1 MAKDFIAIDTQK
13 NVYEF
18 SEKGINSLRELH
30 KAQRKTG
37 WQYGL
42 KSEKNNLLMKVV
54 TPKEAQDAVK
64 ENALLKQ
71 KALEDAKRIAELE
84 AMKDKRG
91 AKTQNESDNTEK

>member
-1 MAKDFIAIDTQK
+1 
-13 NVYEF
+13 
-18 SEKGINSLRELH
+18 
-30 KAQRKTG
+30 
-37 WQYGL
+37 
-42 KSEKNNLLMKVV
+42 MKVV

-91 AKTQNESDNTEK
+91 AKAQNESDNTEK

>member
-1 MAKDFIAIDTQK
+1 MAKDFIAIDTEK
-13 NVYEF
+13 NIYEF
-18 SEKGINSLRELH
+18 SEKGIETLKMLH
-30 KAQRKTG
+30 RAQRTTG

-42 KSEKNNLLMKVV
+42 KAEKNNLLMKVV

-71 KALEDAKRIAELE
+71 RVAELE

-91 AKTQNESDNTEK
+91 AKAQNESDNTEK

>member
-1 MAKDFIAIDTQK
+1 MAKDFIAIDTHK
-13 NVYEF
+13 NIYEF
-18 SEKGINSLRELH
+18 SEKGIETLKMLH
-30 KAQRKTG
+30 RAQRTTG

-71 KALEDAKRIAELE
+71 RIADLE
-84 AMKDKRG
+84 AMKNKRG

>member
-13 NVYEF
+13 NIYEF
-18 SEKGINSLRELH
+18 SDKGIETLKMLH
-30 KAQRKTG
+30 RAQRTTG

-42 KSEKNNLLMKVV
+42 KAEKNNLLMKVV

-71 KALEDAKRIAELE
+71 RVAELE

-91 AKTQNESDNTEK
+91 AKAQNESDNTEK

>member
-13 NVYEF
+13 NIYEC
-18 SEKGINSLRELH
+18 SEKGIETLKMLH
-30 KAQRKTG
+30 RAQRTTG

-42 KSEKNNLLMKVV
+42 KAEKNNLLMKVV

-71 KALEDAKRIAELE
+71 RVAELE

>member
-1 MAKDFIAIDTQK
+1 MAKDFIAIDTEK

-18 SEKGINSLRELH
+18 SEKGINSLIELH

-71 KALEDAKRIAELE
+71 RVAELE

>member
-1 MAKDFIAIDTQK
+1 MAKDFIAIDTEK
-13 NVYEF
+13 NIYEF
-18 SEKGINSLRELH
+18 SEKGINSLKELH

-42 KSEKNNLLMKVV
+42 KSEKNNLLIKVV

-71 KALEDAKRIAELE
+71 RVAELE

>member
-1 MAKDFIAIDTQK
+1 MAKDFIAIDTEK

-71 KALEDAKRIAELE
+71 RVAELE
-84 AMKDKRG
+84 ATKDKRG

>member
-1 MAKDFIAIDTQK
+1 MAKDFIAIDTEK
-13 NVYEF
+13 DVYEF

-42 KSEKNNLLMKVV
+42 KSDKNNLLMKVV

-71 KALEDAKRIAELE
+71 RVAELE

>member
-13 NVYEF
+13 NIYEF
-18 SEKGINSLRELH
+18 SEKGIETLKMLH
-30 KAQRKTG
+30 RAQRTTG

-42 KSEKNNLLMKVV
+42 KAEKNNLLMKVV

-71 KALEDAKRIAELE
+71 RVAELE

>member
-1 MAKDFIAIDTQK
+1 MAKDFIAIDTEK

-71 KALEDAKRIAELE
+71 RVAELD

>member
-1 MAKDFIAIDTQK
+1 MAKDFIAIDTEK

-71 KALEDAKRIAELE
+71 RVAELE

>member
-13 NVYEF
+13 NIYEF
-18 SEKGINSLRELH
+18 SEFGINSLRDLH
-30 KAQRKTG
+30 KAQRVQG

-42 KSEKNNLLMKVV
+42 KSDKNELLMKVV

-71 KALEDAKRIAELE
+71 RVAELE

-91 AKTQNESDNTEK
+91 AKAQNESDKTEK

>member
-13 NVYEF
+13 NIYEF
-18 SEKGINSLRELH
+18 SEFGINSLRDLH
-30 KAQRKTG
+30 KAQRVQG

-42 KSEKNNLLMKVV
+42 KSDKNELLMKVV

-71 KALEDAKRIAELE
+71 RVAELE

-91 AKTQNESDNTEK
+91 VKTQNESDNTEK

>member
-1 MAKDFIAIDTQK
+1 MAKDFIAIDTEK
-13 NVYEF
+13 NIYEF

-42 KSEKNNLLMKVV
+42 KSEKNNLLIKVV

-71 KALEDAKRIAELE
+71 RVAELE

>member
-13 NVYEF
+13 NIYEF
-18 SEKGINSLRELH
+18 SEFGINSLRDLH
-30 KAQRKTG
+30 KAQRVQG

-42 KSEKNNLLMKVV
+42 KSDKNELLMKVV

>member
-13 NVYEF
+13 NIYEF
-18 SEKGINSLRELH
+18 SEKGIETLKMLH
-30 KAQRKTG
+30 RAQRTTG

-42 KSEKNNLLMKVV
+42 KAEKNNLLIKVV

-71 KALEDAKRIAELE
+71 RVAELE

>member
-13 NVYEF
+13 NIYEF
-18 SEKGINSLRELH
+18 SEKGIETLKMLH
-30 KAQRKTG
+30 RAQRTTG

-42 KSEKNNLLMKVV
+42 KAEKNNLLMKVV

-71 KALEDAKRIAELE
+71 RVAELE

-91 AKTQNESDNTEK
+91 AKAQNESDNTEK

>member
-13 NVYEF
+13 NIYEF
-18 SEKGINSLRELH
+18 SEFGINSLRDLH
-30 KAQRKTG
+30 KAQRVQG

-42 KSEKNNLLMKVV
+42 KSDKNELLMKVV

-71 KALEDAKRIAELE
+71 RVAELE

-91 AKTQNESDNTEK
+91 VKTQNKSDNTEK

>member
-1 MAKDFIAIDTQK
+1 MAKDFIAIDTEK

-42 KSEKNNLLMKVV
+42 KAEKNNLLMKVV

-71 KALEDAKRIAELE
+71 RVAELE

>member
-13 NVYEF
+13 NIYEF
-18 SEKGINSLRELH
+18 SEFGINSLRDLH
-30 KAQRKTG
+30 KAQRVQG

-42 KSEKNNLLMKVV
+42 KSDKNELLMKVV

-71 KALEDAKRIAELE
+71 RVAELE

-91 AKTQNESDNTEK
+91 AKAQNESDNTEK

>member
-1 MAKDFIAIDTQK
+1 MAKDFIAIDTEK

-42 KSEKNNLLMKVV
+42 KSDKNNLLMKVV

-71 KALEDAKRIAELE
+71 RVAELE

>member
-1 MAKDFIAIDTQK
+1 MVFKNFAIYWTNFIWKIIEYIWKDFKSIYLK
-13 NVYEF
+13 N
-18 SEKGINSLRELH
+18 
-30 KAQRKTG
+30 
-37 WQYGL
+37 L

-71 KALEDAKRIAELE
+71 RVAELE

>member
-1 MAKDFIAIDTQK
+1 MAKDFIAIDTEK
-13 NVYEF
+13 NIYEF

-71 KALEDAKRIAELE
+71 RVAELE

>member
-1 MAKDFIAIDTQK
+1 MAKDFIAIDTEK

-30 KAQRKTG
+30 KAQRTTG

-42 KSEKNNLLMKVV
+42 KAEKNNLLMKVV

-71 KALEDAKRIAELE
+71 RVAELE

>member
-13 NVYEF
+13 NIYEF
-18 SEKGINSLRELH
+18 SEKGIETLKMLH
-30 KAQRKTG
+30 RAQRTTG

-42 KSEKNNLLMKVV
+42 KAEKNNLLMKVV

-71 KALEDAKRIAELE
+71 RVAELE

-91 AKTQNESDNTEK
+91 VKTQNESDNTEK

>member
-1 MAKDFIAIDTQK
+1 MAKDFIAIDTEK
-13 NVYEF
+13 NIYEF
-18 SEKGINSLRELH
+18 SEKGINSLKELH

-42 KSEKNNLLMKVV
+42 KSEKNNLLIKVV

-71 KALEDAKRIAELE
+71 RVAELE

-91 AKTQNESDNTEK
+91 AKTQNESDKTEK

>member
-13 NVYEF
+13 NIYEF
-18 SEKGINSLRELH
+18 SEFGINSLRDLH
-30 KAQRKTG
+30 KAQRVQG

-42 KSEKNNLLMKVV
+42 KSDKNELLMKVV

-91 AKTQNESDNTEK
+91 ATTQNESDNTEK

>member
-1 MAKDFIAIDTQK
+1 MAKDFIAIDTEK

-71 KALEDAKRIAELE
+71 RVAELE

-91 AKTQNESDNTEK
+91 AKAQNESDNTEK

>member
-13 NVYEF
+13 NLYEF
-18 SEKGINSLRELH
+18 SEKGIETLKMLH
-30 KAQRKTG
+30 RAQRTTG

-42 KSEKNNLLMKVV
+42 KAEKNNLLMKVV

-71 KALEDAKRIAELE
+71 RVAELE

-91 AKTQNESDNTEK
+91 AKAQNESDNTEK

>member
-1 MAKDFIAIDTQK
+1 MAKDFIAIDTEK
-13 NVYEF
+13 NIYEF

-42 KSEKNNLLMKVV
+42 KSDKNNLLMKVV

-71 KALEDAKRIAELE
+71 RVAELE